1 MDQPVTT
8 EGMEQV
14 ERRTSSVTQSAQ
26 SFQALV
32 PGFLDKGPEH
42 VEIVGERNTAC
53 ASGQSQGS
61 WEVAAQDVF
70 AVLGLLANVPV
81 KIEAAATRVTRHCAA
96 HDLQGADEMLEF
108 VAKEAAP
115 DGHRHCGSR

>member
-1 MDQPVTT
+1 
-8 EGMEQV
+8 MEC
-14 ERRTSSVTQSAQ
+14 RTSSVTQSAQ

-61 WEVAAQDVF
+61 WEVAAQDIF
-70 AVLGLLANVPV
+70 AVLGLLANVPG
-81 KIEAAATRVTRHCAA
+81 KIEAAATRVARHCAA
-96 HDLQGADEMLEF
+96 HDSQGADEMLEF